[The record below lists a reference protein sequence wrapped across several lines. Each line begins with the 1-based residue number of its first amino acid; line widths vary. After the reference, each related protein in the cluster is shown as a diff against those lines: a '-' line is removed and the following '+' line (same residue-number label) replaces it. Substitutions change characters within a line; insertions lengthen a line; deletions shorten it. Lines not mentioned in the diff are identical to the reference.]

1 MSPTQTLME
10 KYTAAS
16 PAPLTSP
23 GAAPAAQ
30 PLISEAHREEALQF
44 LASRPVHTVV
54 MAGFIRD
61 NGMVSPLNRG
71 SFYGCRDA
79 EGRLVGVALV
89 GHATLVETDSDE
101 ALAAFARV
109 ARDCPNAHVMMGER
123 DRIERFWQHYAQDGR
138 SARLICRDLLME
150 QRWPI
155 QVRDAVAGLR
165 LATPEDLDQV
175 MTVQAQMAFA
185 ESGVNPME
193 ADPEGFRRRCL
204 RRIEQGRVWVWTE
217 EGRLIFKAD
226 IVSETPEVKYVE
238 GVWVAPEQRGRGY
251 GLRCLSQLSRE
262 LLSKSGAVTLL
273 VNEKAPEAVS
283 FYRRAGYKL
292 RSQYDTIFL
301 HTGH

>member
-1 MSPTQTLME
+1 MSPSTLM
-10 KYTAAS
+10 KINAAPP
-16 PAPLTSP
+16 PAALKAP
-23 GAAPAAQ
+23 GAAPAVQA
-30 PLISEAHREEALQF
+30 LTEEHREEALQF
-44 LASRPVHTVV
+44 LSSRPVHTVV
-54 MAGFIRD
+54 MSSFIRD
-61 NGMVSPLNRG
+61 NGMSSPLNRG
-71 SFYGCRDA
+71 SFYGCRDE
-79 EGRLVGVALV
+79 EGRLVGVALI

-101 ALAAFARV
+101 ALAAFARI
-109 ARDCPNAHVMMGER
+109 ARECPRAHVMMGER
-123 DRIERFWQHYAQDGR
+123 ERIERFWEHYAEDGR
-138 SARLICRDLLME
+138 SPRLICRELLME

-155 QVRDAVAGLR
+155 RVRDAVPGLR
-165 LATPEDLDQV
+165 PATPEDLEQV
-175 MTVQAQMAFA
+175 MDVQAQMAFA
-185 ESGVNPME
+185 ESGVNPLE

-204 RRIEQGRVWVWTE
+204 RRIEQERVWVWTE

-226 IVSETPEVKYVE
+226 IIAETPEVKYVE

-262 LLSKSGAVTLL
+262 LLARSGAVTLL